1 MEQEKTFMDSGGVKV
16 TNARVIV
23 NGDTYALANVTSCKA
38 RYHQNEGV
46 HKGKALLKKLNIV
59 LGIALGIFVGI
70 RIENIILAIAI
81 ILAAIIGALSIKSKY
96 KYRTYSI
103 YFGSASGE
111 KEAVNSANESF
122 INEIVQAVNEA
133 IVSRG

>member
-1 MEQEKTFMDSGGVKV
+1 MGKETIFMDSGGVKV

-23 NGDTYALANVTSCKA
+23 NGDTYSLANVTSCKA
-38 RYHQNEGV
+38 RYHQHEGI
-46 HKGKALLKKLNIV
+46 HKGKAFLKKLTIV
-59 LGIALGIFVGI
+59 LGFALGIFVGI
-70 RIENIILAIAI
+70 KTENIIAAIAI
-81 ILAAIIGALSIKSKY
+81 ILAAVIGALFIKSKY

-111 KEAVNSANESF
+111 QEAVNSANESF
-122 INEIVQAVNEA
+122 INEIVRAVNEA